1 MIEYY
6 TSTELGTIQ
15 KIKEYSKSC
24 WINVT
29 NPSETEINELIKKY
43 TIPRDYMTAISDDQE
58 NSRTEGLS
66 QNIVPDLVLMQYPH
80 RIRNSLG
87 YLEYQTF
94 PFSIILADDAIIT
107 VSNSE
112 PDFISKFIADSP
124 IHKIKTITSDQFTLK
139 LLWYLSQSFV
149 VALKSIIQETEN
161 LEKSLA
167 KATKNEQ
174 YYQMMSMQ
182 KSLVYFAAALKKNN
196 PVLQSMADS
205 NEHFKQK
212 ATDDLL
218 TDVLIE
224 NQQAETMTSIQTKIL
239 ENYGEMVSSVI
250 SNNLNIIMKVLT
262 SMTIILTIPTIVG
275 GMFGMNVSLPGA
287 DTHFSFWWLQLITL
301 IICLLTAYYLKKND
315 YF

>member
-6 TSTELGTIQ
+6 ASTESG
-15 KIKEYSKSC
+15 KIEKKTEYGDLC

-29 NPSETEINELIKKY
+29 GPSADEVDELVAKY
-43 TIPRDYMTAISDDQE
+43 AIPRDYITAVLDDQE

-66 QNIVPDLVLMQYPH
+66 QNTVPDLVLMQYPH

-94 PFSIILADDAIIT
+94 PFSIILAGDAIIT
-107 VSNSE
+107 VSNST
-112 PDFISKFIADSP
+112 PDFINDFISDSP
-124 IHKIKTITSDQFTLK
+124 VHKIKTTTPDQFTLK
-139 LLWYLSQSFV
+139 LLWYLSQNFV
-149 VALKSIIQETEN
+149 FALNTIIQETEN

-182 KSLVYFAAALKKNN
+182 KSLVYFDAALKKNN

-212 ATDDLL
+212 KIDDLL

-224 NQQAETMTSIQTKIL
+224 NQQAETMTMIQTKIL
-239 ENYGEMVSSVI
+239 DNYGEMVSSVI

-262 SMTIILTIPTIVG
+262 SMTIILTIPTIIG
-275 GMFGMNVSLPGA
+275 GMYGMNVPLPGVNMP
-287 DTHFSFWWLQLITL
+287 FSFWWLQLLTL

>member
-6 TSTELGTIQ
+6 KSTESGKIE
-15 KIKEYSKSC
+15 KIKEYSKLC

-29 NPSETEINELIKKY
+29 NPSDAEIDELVSEHAM
-43 TIPRDYMTAISDDQE
+43 PRDYVTAVLDDQE

-66 QNIVPDLVLMQYPH
+66 QNVVPDLVLMQYPH
-80 RIRNSLG
+80 RVRNSLG

-94 PFSIILADDAIIT
+94 PFSIVLADDAIIT
-107 VSNSE
+107 ISNSV
-112 PDFISKFIADSP
+112 PDFINEFISDSP
-124 IHKIKTITSDQFTLK
+124 IHKIKTTTSDQFTLK
-139 LLWYLSQSFV
+139 LLWYLSQNFV
-149 VALKSIIQETEN
+149 FALNNIIQETEN
-161 LEKSLA
+161 LEKTLA

-182 KSLVYFAAALKKNN
+182 KSLVYFDAALTKNN
-196 PVLQSMADS
+196 PVLKSMADS

-239 ENYGEMVSSVI
+239 DNYGEMVSSVI
-250 SNNLNIIMKVLT
+250 SNNLNIVMKVLT
-262 SMTIILTIPTIVG
+262 SMTIILTIPTIMG
-275 GMFGMNVSLPGA
+275 GMYGMNVKLPGA
-287 DTHFSFWWLQLITL
+287 NISFSFWWLQLITL